1 MSAAS
6 PARVAGSP
14 LTRELYRLEIA
25 LANRDGTGIDGGLAA
40 LIADD
45 FLEIGASGRRW
56 TAAEVRTLLAAGAL
70 GPLPSLELE
79 AFEAA
84 DVAEDVVLVT
94 YRLGGERPSERSSV
108 WVRRGGRWQVRF
120 HQGTLLPI

>member
-6 PARVAGSP
+6 PAGVAASP
-14 LTRELYRLEIA
+14 LTRELYRLETA
-25 LANRDGTGIDGGLAA
+25 LANRDTTGIDGGLAT

-56 TAAEVRTLLAAGAL
+56 TAPEVRTLLAAAAL
-70 GPLPSLELE
+70 GPLASLELE
-79 AFEAA
+79 AFDVA

-94 YRLGGERPSERSSV
+94 YRLGGD
-108 WVRRGGRWQVRF
+108 
-120 HQGTLLPI
+120 